1 MRHTAVH
8 MAEVGATG
16 SLRDWLLAVG
26 TIQIQGGLE
35 IRAAEVR
42 SDLDEHGGYVAG
54 QAGCQGPKLA
64 HVDNHMAAELPI
76 G

>member
-1 MRHTAVH
+1 

-16 SLRDWLLAVG
+16 SLRDWLLTVG

-54 QAGCQGPKLA
+54 PGGC
-64 HVDNHMAAELPI
+64 
-76 G
+76 